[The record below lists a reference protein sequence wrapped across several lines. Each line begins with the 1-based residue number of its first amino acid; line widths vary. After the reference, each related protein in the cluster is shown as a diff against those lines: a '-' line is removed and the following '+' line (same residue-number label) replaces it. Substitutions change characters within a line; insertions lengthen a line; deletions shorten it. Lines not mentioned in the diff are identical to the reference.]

1 MPLQRILASLDS
13 PVRPEVTSQIITYM
27 HSIPASGK
35 EQLIEQC
42 FAHLEN
48 TQTLGVMLASV
59 HALNGGKFLLLCH
72 TEVNENELAED
83 FAALFGDDD
92 KKKQITA
99 PPE

>member
-27 HSIPASGK
+27 QSIPASGN

-42 FAHLEN
+42 VAHLEG
-48 TQTLGVMLASV
+48 TQTLGAMLAVV
-59 HALNGGKFLLLCH
+59 HALNGGEFLLRCH

-83 FAALFGDDD
+83 FAALFGDDE
-92 KKKQITA
+92 KKEEKTVG
-99 PPE
+99 P